1 MWRKFLKIFGKRV
14 VMTVDFDGE
23 VRYCFAKETPLG
35 LVASKIDGK
44 ILLNSDGTVS
54 DSYVKKWVEI

>member
-1 MWRKFLKIFGKRV
+1 
-14 VMTVDFDGE
+14 MTVDFDGE